1 MIGGGSRLER
11 LIGAFRG
18 VRSTS
23 RADATRVQA
32 GSWFAISAAPSLP
45 KSKNRR
51 YRTAIGDTVEPE
63 PP

>member
-1 MIGGGSRLER
+1 MKSTSALER
-11 LIGAFRG
+11 TRATVTRRPL
-18 VRSTS
+18 VS
-23 RADATRVQA
+23 RADVTLRLGVIVVCDIRQHQA
-32 GSWFAISAAPSLP
+32 LP